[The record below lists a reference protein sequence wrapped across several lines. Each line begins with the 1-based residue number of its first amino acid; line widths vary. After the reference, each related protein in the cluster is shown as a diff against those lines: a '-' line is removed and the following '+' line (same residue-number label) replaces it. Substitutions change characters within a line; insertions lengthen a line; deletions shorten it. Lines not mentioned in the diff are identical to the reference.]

1 MEPSAPTQFDVI
13 FPNLYINH
21 PEKGDLV
28 RAISNDIPIL
38 KSFEPRDIEKT
49 WRVQTEL
56 VLGQAL
62 SDLDFSLDFET
73 CSLHQE
79 YNLAM
84 VEYFDILIRW
94 FEAFIKRLDV
104 WIDKNF
110 PTGPSTIVIRQGQ
123 THIIN
128 QRLKQQPGDV
138 SVVKGGHGTQHVEAI
153 KKTLISQGLSLQG
166 ETFVEKRW
174 NLIKTKTLIQAK
186 LSRKP
191 TNSIFELF
199 DIPDKDPEYEILKK
213 FAEVATANRLSGI
226 QPDVNPL
233 SVSPL
238 VRDFYPREPAG
249 TTSIVLNCSCA
260 WVEDI

>member
-13 FPNLYINH
+13 FPDLYINH
-21 PEKGDLV
+21 PEKGDLL
-28 RAISNDIPIL
+28 RAINNDVPIL

-73 CSLHQE
+73 HSLYRE

-104 WIDKNF
+104 WINKNF
-110 PTGPSTIVIRQGQ
+110 PTGPSTIVIRSRD
-123 THIIN
+123 N
-128 QRLKQQPGDV
+128 APRPLSVRMPGDV
-138 SVVKGGHGTQHVEAI
+138 SVVKGAQGTQHVEAI
-153 KKTLISQGLSLQG
+153 KKTLIYQGLSLQG

-186 LSRKP
+186 LSRRP
-191 TNSIFELF
+191 MDNILELF
-199 DIPDKDPEYEILKK
+199 NLPDKDPEYEILKK
-213 FAEVATANRLSGI
+213 FVEVATANRLAGI
-226 QPDVNPL
+226 QPDINPL
-233 SVSPL
+233 LVSPL
-238 VRDFYPREPAG
+238 TRDFYP
-249 TTSIVLNCSCA
+249 
-260 WVEDI
+260 